1 MSEEKDKEE
10 IEDKEEENEDALG
23 EHPDT
28 IIIDQGSGT
37 GLAAGYI
44 TTKPQE
50 RTELNK
56 GEIRGLAVVKAVAK
70 DMEWSLI
77 GDICNEYYL
86 HMRSY
91 RRKGIQEDVNII
103 SSMLMRESMMGGRSE
118 EER

>member
-1 MSEEKDKEE
+1 MSEDKEE
-10 IEDKEEENEDALG
+10 IEDKEEEEENER
-23 EHPDT
+23 PDT

-70 DMEWSLI
+70 DMGWSLI
-77 GDICNEYYL
+77 DDICNEYYL

-91 RRKGIQEDVNII
+91 KRKGIQEDVGII
-103 SSMLMRESMMGGRSE
+103 SSMLMRESMMGGGSE